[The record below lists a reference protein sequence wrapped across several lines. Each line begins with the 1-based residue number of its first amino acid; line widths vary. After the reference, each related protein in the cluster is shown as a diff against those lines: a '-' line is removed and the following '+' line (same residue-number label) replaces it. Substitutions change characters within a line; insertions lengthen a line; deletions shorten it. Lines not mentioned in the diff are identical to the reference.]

1 MSIELKNIPE
11 NAGVYIMKNKDDKII
26 YIGKAKN
33 LKKRVS
39 SYFNRVHNKKTTQL
53 VKNIVN
59 IDFFLCNTEIEAL
72 ILENNLI
79 KKYKPKY
86 NILLKDQKTYPYIK
100 ITKELLPKISFVR
113 SSNKFSENNA
123 YYFGPYP
130 NMSIKKV
137 INMLMKVFKIRDC
150 NIDVYKKSTRPC
162 LKYHM
167 NLCNAP
173 CAFKDEKTQNEYIEN
188 CKKLIS
194 FLENKDTSILK
205 DIEHKMNEY
214 SDNFNF
220 ENAIIERE
228 RIATLKKLIENQI
241 IEDIRQY
248 DEDIFTISNSN
259 QNIFLCVM
267 SIRDGK
273 MINKSFNI
281 IPNVI
286 EEENIIERL
295 ILSYYDNITAP
306 KTIIL
311 DYKYKEKEAILKKWF
326 LEDKK
331 INIKLLFPKKS
342 GRAYRLLELAN
353 LNLVSEQENY
363 YNKKENLIKNLITL
377 KEILNLET
385 VPYKIECYDISN
397 ISGNDNVGT
406 QIVFVNGVKDTKSYK
421 KYNIKTVV
429 GQDDYNSMKEMIQ
442 RRLKYE
448 NLPDLILL
456 DGGKGHVNKIKKLL
470 KKEKLNIAVYGM
482 YKDDNHRTFGLC
494 DEKNIIDL
502 QQHDSLFKLI
512 TSFQDE
518 VHRFAITHHRKLRS
532 KRNIKSALDEINGI
546 GSVRKK
552 KLLLKFGSISNIK
565 KASIEELESI
575 LPTKVAKELIE
586 KL

>member
-11 NAGVYIMKNKDDKII
+11 NSGVYIMKNKDDKII

-39 SYFNRVHNKKTTQL
+39 TYFNRVNNQKTAQL

-100 ITKELLPKISFVR
+100 VTKESLPKISFVR

-130 NMSIKKV
+130 NMNIKKV

-150 NIDVYKKSTRPC
+150 NIDVYKKNTRPC

-173 CAFKDEKTQNEYIEN
+173 CHFKNEKTQNEYIEN
-188 CKKLIS
+188 CKNLVS
-194 FLENKDTSILK
+194 FLENKDISILK
-205 DIEHKMNEY
+205 DIEKKMNEY

-228 RIATLKKLIENQI
+228 RIITLKKLIENQI
-241 IEDIRQY
+241 IEDIRKY
-248 DEDIFTISNSN
+248 DEDIFTISNAN
-259 QNIFLCVM
+259 QDIFLCVM

-273 MINKSFNI
+273 MINKSINI
-281 IPNVI
+281 IDNVI

-295 ILSYYDNITAP
+295 ILSYYENIKP
-306 KTIIL
+306 PQTIIL
-311 DYKYKEKEAILKKWF
+311 DYKYKEKELILKKWF
-326 LEDKK
+326 FEDKK

-342 GRAYRLLELAN
+342 CREYRLLELAK
-353 LNLVSEQENY
+353 LNLDSEKSSY
-363 YNKKENLIKNLITL
+363 YNKKENLIKKLINL
-377 KEILNLET
+377 KEILNLQT

-397 ISGNDNVGT
+397 ISGSDNVGT
-406 QIVFVNGVKDTKSYK
+406 QVVFVNGEKNTKLYK
-421 KYNIKTVV
+421 KYNIKTVL
-429 GQDDYNSMKEMIQ
+429 GQDDYNSMKEMLQ
-442 RRLKYE
+442 RRLKYG
-448 NLPDLILL
+448 NFPDLILL

-470 KKEKLNIAVYGM
+470 KKEKLNIDVYGM
-482 YKDDNHRTFGLC
+482 YKDNNHRTVGLC

-502 QQHDSLFKLI
+502 HQHDFIFKLI

-518 VHRFAITHHRKLRS
+518 VHRFAINHHRKLRS
-532 KRNIKSALDEINGI
+532 KRNIKSSLDEINGI

-552 KLLLKFGSISNIK
+552 KLLLKFGNVLNIK
-565 KASIEELESI
+565 KATIEELESI
-575 LPTKVAKELIE
+575 LPKRVAKELME